1 MERLERMFNEA
12 AARAAPASARRPLPG
27 ESDSDDDKPD
37 PTAAE
42 RIVRAHADG
51 DFFTALGLPL
61 PDCDDA
67 GKPVWDVPDGVV
79 SKAFRKASLR
89 VHPDKNPSEEAKIA
103 FDKLSDANRALRDPA
118 RRGEALRKFATKA
131 FNEKCRLDPGL
142 MLRAKKAQERRDAEG
157 YHEEI
162 QRQQEAHRERI
173 AAMKAKAAAFRKRH
187 REDDDDDDDASVGDT
202 SSDDDDEE
210 EDAKEKER
218 AAEAERAAK
227 KRAKAAEE
235 AAAKASKEG
244 GGGGGNGRKARP
256 GARKKVASAS
266 SDDDDDDAGLAR
278 PVLGAK
284 GRGKPKFIM

>member
-118 RRGEALRKFATKA
+118 RRGEALRKFATRA

-187 REDDDDDDDASVGDT
+187 REDDDDDDASVGDT
-202 SSDDDDEE
+202 
-210 EDAKEKER
+210 
-218 AAEAERAAK
+218 
-227 KRAKAAEE
+227 
-235 AAAKASKEG
+235 
-244 GGGGGNGRKARP
+244 
-256 GARKKVASAS
+256 S

>member
-142 MLRAKKAQERRDAEG
+142 MLRAKKAQERRDA
-157 YHEEI
+157 
-162 QRQQEAHRERI
+162 
-173 AAMKAKAAAFRKRH
+173 
-187 REDDDDDDDASVGDT
+187 
-202 SSDDDDEE
+202 
-210 EDAKEKER
+210 
-218 AAEAERAAK
+218 
-227 KRAKAAEE
+227 
-235 AAAKASKEG
+235 
-244 GGGGGNGRKARP
+244 
-256 GARKKVASAS
+256 
-266 SDDDDDDAGLAR
+266 
-278 PVLGAK
+278 
-284 GRGKPKFIM
+284 

>member
-27 ESDSDDDKPD
+27 ERDSDDDKPD

-118 RRGEALRKFATKA
+118 RRGEALRKFATRA

-187 REDDDDDDDASVGDT
+187 REDDDDDDASVGDT

-210 EDAKEKER
+210 DDAKEKER